1 MSCSTT
7 LTVTAYP
14 GCSAVYGR
22 PSAHRVMFDLAPA
35 LGGLIISISKPV
47 FVHRGRDLKFKNKP
61 ENSRGTTVLRMM
73 SPPIPSE
80 WMKKLASRRDSWT
93 APGELPGH
101 HCCHVTLGQPWE
113 SPTEASALTKLGPW
127 SGQGWCLLILA
138 PRAPASPGAESGKHV
153 PASCQL
159 SGLCQH
165 PITQNIS
172 FSPCHSRNIRM
183 WTIFNSVRLA
193 CCCVFLKHVCESS
206 YEIIIN
212 IHVYWAPT
220 MHPVLFRLVLLHL
233 NLKITP

>member
-93 APGELPGH
+93 APGESCPGITV
-101 HCCHVTLGQPWE
+101 VTWHLGSLE
-113 SPTEASALTKLGPW
+113 K
-127 SGQGWCLLILA
+127 A
-138 PRAPASPGAESGKHV
+138 PRKHLPSQNWDLGVGRDGVFSSWHPGPQQVLEQSQENTCHAV
-153 PASCQL
+153 VNCQ
-159 SGLCQH
+159 
-165 PITQNIS
+165 
-172 FSPCHSRNIRM
+172 
-183 WTIFNSVRLA
+183 A
-193 CCCVFLKHVCESS
+193 CVSIL
-206 YEIIIN
+206 
-212 IHVYWAPT
+212 
-220 MHPVLFRLVLLHL
+220 
-233 NLKITP
+233 